1 MEAPAD
7 RAGAPWSTRSP
18 DRARPCP
25 ARFMAIQA
33 IIGFRPA
40 FMAMGI
46 RMVPTRAVAGVGQKK
61 EAQMYITTA
70 MTTKATVG
78 LLITRAAGAII
89 ILSAPM
95 ASMALSMAT
104 ISAMISIMSNRSA
117 PATIMPLNTA

>member
-1 MEAPAD
+1 
-7 RAGAPWSTRSP
+7 
-18 DRARPCP
+18 
-25 ARFMAIQA
+25 
-33 IIGFRPA
+33 
-40 FMAMGI
+40 
-46 RMVPTRAVAGVGQKK
+46 
-61 EAQMYITTA
+61 MYITTA